1 MAPAAPFHSSASR
14 ALRRCTIAAHWW
26 HSKFQANIV
35 TSKRTTVSY
44 VSGGTHPAA
53 WPRRKPR
60 PSVCPES
67 CPAIGGLGNLMG
79 SLGNKRMRERFLAE
93 LRLKPPVCRGP
104 ESLLIIYN
112 TPRDNLRNF
121 QNYG

>member
-1 MAPAAPFHSSASR
+1 M
-14 ALRRCTIAAHWW
+14 
-26 HSKFQANIV
+26 
-35 TSKRTTVSY
+35 
-44 VSGGTHPAA
+44 
-53 WPRRKPR
+53 
-60 PSVCPES
+60 
-67 CPAIGGLGNLMG
+67 GGLGNLMGWFASNGVVEG